1 MIRADPKTL
10 HPPRFRR
17 LDQRQT
23 TRWCSGRRVSPLP
36 AGARVGLR
44 SPWFALFRS
53 GHSGRTRR
61 HRLLNDRIEE
71 SGIDTETRR
80 NVRSPLG
87 TGHQRR
93 PVRSCCPSGDGR
105 VPPVTT
111 LARAAAVLRIA
122 GIPYP
127 CGRAVRTERSPRC
140 IEAPKH
146 RMTCFHKS
154 AGDKLSRPLPR
165 DPTLFCRHPYP

>member
-1 MIRADPKTL
+1 MASMARIFDACRGHALGMHLRD
-10 HPPRFRR
+10 RYRV
-17 LDQRQT
+17 QCAT
-23 TRWCSGRRVSPLP
+23 TRV
-36 AGARVGLR
+36 
-44 SPWFALFRS
+44 
-53 GHSGRTRR
+53 
-61 HRLLNDRIEE
+61 
-71 SGIDTETRR
+71 
-80 NVRSPLG
+80 
-87 TGHQRR
+87 
-93 PVRSCCPSGDGR
+93 GR